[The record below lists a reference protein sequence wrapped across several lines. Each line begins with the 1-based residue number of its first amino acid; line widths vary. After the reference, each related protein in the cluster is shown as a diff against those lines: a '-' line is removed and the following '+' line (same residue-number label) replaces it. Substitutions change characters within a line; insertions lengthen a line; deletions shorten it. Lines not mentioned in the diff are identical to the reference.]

1 MVWHSGPR
9 FPTDECTDQETNR
22 DTCPKN
28 HFVPDLSCSIHIF
41 THPWLFVSVI
51 VSIRTA
57 SNIIKRES
65 CSPRSLAFLNRRCR
79 SSGAVWRKSTLPSTW
94 IDYAYRQD
102 LEVQVE
108 NNLMIA
114 HRWTSPASW
123 RDWGLPYSLTDCWS
137 SRVDREP
144 QRMRAAGLPSILWE
158 QKRTAAFLWCDF
170 FSILRSIVLG
180 SRASKLPLPRRRY
193 RNGGSGAA

>member
-1 MVWHSGPR
+1 MVWYSGPR
-9 FPTDECTDQETNR
+9 FPTDECTDHETNH

-28 HFVPDLSCSIHIF
+28 HFVPDLSSSVHIF

-57 SNIIKRES
+57 SNIIKRKS
-65 CSPRSLAFLNRRCR
+65 CSPRSLALLNRRCR
-79 SSGAVWRKSTLPSTW
+79 GSGAVCKKSTLFCTW

-102 LEVQVE
+102 LEAQVE
-108 NNLMIA
+108 NNSMIA

-123 RDWGLPYSLTDCWS
+123 KDWGLPYSFTDCWS
-137 SRVDREP
+137 SRVDTKDEDSRTS
-144 QRMRAAGLPSILWE
+144 LDLWE
-158 QKRTAAFLWCDF
+158 QKRTTAFLWCDF
-170 FSILRSIVLG
+170 FFVIRSTVVG
-180 SRASKLPLPRRRY
+180 PRASKSPLPRQDG